1 MCIKQRTMEVIH
13 KPKNIDVE
21 GDSGTSAENS
31 SALDEGNTGDETLEM
46 CPSAMEGNESL
57 HLLKQDVVEESDD
70 NGIVQNISPELKQPG
85 VSPSQSSTSLEKDW
99 SRNSTNTS
107 DSSNA
112 EEEFYKCSLPQQPCF
127 FFIDQKDWQ
136 DIKKTQKG
144 RLFKSMQWTNVVATG
159 IKSVHPFCSF
169 GFKRHTIK
177 TSQSHSK
184 TAVFSCTGYCRF
196 KDCPVTVKV
205 EVKDEKTLK
214 ADVLFQGGEVCHN
227 TKEIKTR
234 PVRGQSRDVLAEKL
248 ETKLP
253 RSLYLDSLNLIP
265 EKAFQAGCR
274 DEAPS
279 KDVLKNIA
287 LSHRK
292 KQRPH
297 LNEMTSLQILIDR
310 QQGLPNEVLQRVL
323 LHPKGIMLWST
334 KTLSV
339 FYQRCKE
346 DIVYFDATGSIISK
360 DNASANPYYVYEVIV
375 RNPFKGSS
383 PLPTATFVT
392 CDHTTASVTYFLQA
406 FQTELTRMY
415 GSRANK
421 RPVMIICDGSLVLLQ
436 SIAVTFCRA
445 SLEDLLERYF
455 QVITGQLDT
464 DNFNIPILHRCLSH
478 IMKNAKDLCKKRLQ
492 KHYKFGMHV
501 FGLLACSSNLKDMDG
516 IIISA
521 TVVFKSPC
529 SGPEVKKH
537 LQNLKM
543 LIDQTGNGDA
553 EETDIIPEDYK
564 TDIVHSSLKK
574 HFVEV
579 IASAHLDVTGPLNV
593 YYAPAFISSI
603 SKYFLPH
610 ATLWSGMLLGDLGRH
625 GKGSAYRFLSKRY
638 NHVSKFKK
646 QNYTE
651 DNRTQGIMEKS
662 QWDLKRI
669 RFERRRLTRLDDFVQ
684 IYQRK
689 HDALLREYGDV
700 GKKRM
705 KSYRVETEK
714 WKKKSRKRKGFYV
727 TPLMGKRVKQDHQEE
742 PPHSDVPTEQTEAVT
757 KQDEEEQAATQK
769 RIMSAHLTQDV
780 NISVWIAD
788 LCKFQVDAV
797 VNAANTMLQ
806 HCGGLALA
814 ISECGGTK
822 IQKESNNYIAE
833 NGPLRTGEAI
843 VTSAGNLSCQKIIHV
858 VGPCL
863 QSKPSAKDV
872 TQAKPMLRQAIISV
886 LQKAEEHKM
895 CSIAIPAVS
904 SGIYNF
910 PARECADVIVQTIY
924 DHVKNKTKKSAPF
937 TINLVDKEEKNAKE
951 LERAC
956 KELLKDPFP
965 NSEGQG
971 NQNEDPTPTSISQS
985 TDDIERCDVRNTS
998 REVQEEKG
1006 NTLDKLQV
1014 TALWKRQETEIVVAV
1029 IPSQIKGNNFIVH
1042 HSELKSLEP
1051 HQWLT
1056 GEIIECALH
1065 EIAGKLDL
1073 GSKVYIL
1080 NHYTAG
1086 VILFG
1091 KREMMR
1097 RHCLSKYL
1105 SKADSCL
1112 YLVDP
1117 ARNKRELEESKV
1129 AAQKFREFFKMRRTA
1144 INKTDWVDVKL
1155 KGGVLKHPVQKD
1167 TNSCGVIVILMAKA
1181 FMESFP
1187 NIPEMTF
1194 KTTIKAMAQQREA
1207 IALNIL
1213 GASVFEAENNC
1224 AMCSTPKPPFPGPSI
1239 TKWIQCDSCSRW
1251 FHTQC
1256 LQMNTELFQKAEAA
1270 EWECALCEK

>member
-1 MCIKQRTMEVIH
+1 MHYQKRTMEVIH

-21 GDSGTSAENS
+21 GDGGTSGEKTS
-31 SALDEGNTGDETLEM
+31 SLDEGNTGDETLEM
-46 CPSAMEGNESL
+46 YPPAKAGNEPLS
-57 HLLKQDVVEESDD
+57 LLKQDVLEDSDD
-70 NGIVQNISPELKQPG
+70 NGIVQNISPELKQPQTG

-99 SRNSTNTS
+99 SRNSSNKS

-112 EEEFYKCSLPQQPCF
+112 EEEFYKCALPQQPCF
-127 FFIDQKDWQ
+127 FFIDHKDWE
-136 DIKKTQKG
+136 DLKKTQKG
-144 RLFKSMQWTNVVATG
+144 RLFKGMEWTNVVATG
-159 IKSVHPFCSF
+159 IKSIHPFCSF
-169 GFKRHTIK
+169 GFKRHTIN
-177 TSQSHSK
+177 TTQSRSK
-184 TAVFSCTGYCRF
+184 TAVFSCTAYCRF

-234 PVRGQSRDVLAEKL
+234 PVRGQSRDVIAEKL

-253 RSLYLDSLNLIP
+253 RSLYLDSLNQIP

-287 LSHRK
+287 WSHRK

-297 LNEMTSLQILIDR
+297 VNEMASLQMLIDR

-323 LHPKGIMLWST
+323 LHPKGIMLWSK

-339 FYQRCKE
+339 FYQRCKD

-360 DNASANPYYVYEVIV
+360 DNASATPYYVYEVIV

-421 RPVMIICDGSLVLLQ
+421 RPVMIICDGSMVLLQ
-436 SIAVTFCRA
+436 SIAMTFCRA

-529 SGPEVKKH
+529 SGPQVKKH
-537 LQNLKM
+537 LRNLKM

-553 EETDIIPEDYK
+553 EDTDIIPEDYK
-564 TDIVHSSLKK
+564 TAIVHSSLKQ
-574 HFVEV
+574 HFAEV
-579 IASAHLDVTGPLNV
+579 IASAPLDVTGPPNV
-593 YYAPAFISSI
+593 YHAPAFISSI

-625 GKGSAYRFLSKRY
+625 GKGSAYGFLSKRY
-638 NHVSKFKK
+638 NHVSQLKK

-705 KSYRVETEK
+705 KKYRVETEK

-727 TPLMGKRVKQDHQEE
+727 TPLMGKRLKQDHQEE

-757 KQDEEEQAATQK
+757 TQDEKEQAATQK
-769 RIMSAHLTQDV
+769 RIMSAQLTQDV
-780 NISVWIAD
+780 DISVWIAD

-797 VNAANTMLQ
+797 VNAANTSLQ

-814 ISECGGTK
+814 ISESGGPK
-822 IQKESNNYIAE
+822 IQKESNTYIAE
-833 NGPLRTGEAI
+833 NGPLRIGEAI
-843 VTSAGNLSCQKIIHV
+843 VTSAGNLSCKKIIHV
-858 VGPCL
+858 VGPCM

-872 TQAKPMLRQAIISV
+872 TQAKPILRQAIISV
-886 LQKAEEHKM
+886 LQKAEEHKL

-910 PARECADVIVQTIY
+910 PARACADVIVQTIY
-924 DHVKNKTKKSAPF
+924 DHVKNKTTKSAPF
-937 TINLVDKEEKNAKE
+937 TINLVDKEEKTAKE

-956 KELLKDPFP
+956 KELLSDPFP
-965 NSEGQG
+965 NSVGQG
-971 NQNEDPTPTSISQS
+971 NQNEDPTRTSIS
-985 TDDIERCDVRNTS
+985 
-998 REVQEEKG
+998 
-1006 NTLDKLQV
+1006 QV
-1014 TALWKRQETEIVVAV
+1014 TALWKRKQTEVVVAV

-1051 HQWLT
+1051 HRWLT

-1065 EIAGKLDL
+1065 DIACKLDL

-1091 KREMMR
+1091 KRELMR
-1097 RHCLSKYL
+1097 RHCLSKVNFDNYHAIVSFVNVGNVHWKFLYL

-1117 ARNKRELEESKV
+1117 ARSTRELEESKV

-1144 INKTDWVDVKL
+1144 INKTDWVDIKL

-1187 NIPEMTF
+1187 KIPEMTF
-1194 KTTIKAMAQQREA
+1194 KTTIKAMVQQREA
-1207 IALNIL
+1207 IALQIL

-1256 LQMNTELFQKAEAA
+1256 LQMNTDLFQKAEAA